1 MEVTIEV
8 TVNAPIHIVWDA
20 WTNEKHIVNW
30 NFASDDWHCPG
41 AKNPLQ
47 VGATFSWRME
57 AKDGSMGFDFQG
69 VYDKIETNKLLEYH
83 LEDNRK
89 VKVEFEETD
98 GQVRLLESFETED
111 QNSAELQK
119 NGWQAILNHFK
130 HYTESLI

>member
-1 MEVTIEV
+1 M
-8 TVNAPIHIVWDA
+8 
-20 WTNEKHIVNW
+20 
-30 NFASDDWHCPG
+30 NFASDDWHCPS
-41 AKNPLQ
+41 AKNTLQ

-69 VYDKIETNKLLEYH
+69 VYDKIETNKLLVYH
-83 LEDNRK
+83 LEDNRR
-89 VKVEFEETD
+89 VKIVIEETD

>member
-69 VYDKIETNKLLEYH
+69 VYDKIETNKLLRSKK
-83 LEDNRK
+83 LKTIAMKSNDFN
-89 VKVEFEETD
+89 VFI
-98 GQVRLLESFETED
+98 G
-111 QNSAELQK
+111 
-119 NGWQAILNHFK
+119 
-130 HYTESLI
+130 